1 MTDRPEPA
9 APVGTQ
15 LSPSEK
21 RGAKRDAK
29 LSGVA
34 GKGRTWEIVE
44 QFTLDREDTFVSFL
58 GHKGQTGLVLRQ
70 TGGPEVT
77 TELPEGQSANRVLV
91 GKGLLKVFR
100 DEYPGS
106 VPSVWVVRAG
116 EQGERWEPNL
126 KDEVVSISF
135 KELKDPSKDEFSGFS
150 DRTAFGEWV
159 NKQLPNKTKK
169 QRESIRDQVWSFRR
183 EIQVGELVVMPQG
196 SGMPF
201 AIGRVAKDYEFDAG
215 PEQDENA
222 RRRRSVEWRR
232 KDVRPEDVGEDL
244 LRLIL
249 SRRTVA
255 RLANVDAT
263 NRIRYLT
270 DLGVDPGALQS
281 LVPSGDEAGV
291 IDEGGQFVEGTGKTV
306 AVLRFE
312 RNPKARQRCIDLH
325 GTSCKVCGIDF
336 GEKYG
341 DFANGYIHVHHK
353 VPVAQA
359 ARGGQYQLDPDTDLV
374 PVCPNCHAMLHQHG
388 DNPCTVETLQSEM
401 RSRKQTNT
409 T

>member
-1 MTDRPEPA
+1 MTDKLGSASPA
-9 APVGTQ
+9 GTQ
-15 LSPSEK
+15 LSSLEK
-21 RGAKRDAK
+21 RSAKRDAK

-34 GKGRTWEIVE
+34 GQGRTWEIVR
-44 QFTLDREDTFVSFL
+44 QFTLQGDAEFVSFQ
-58 GHKGQTGLVLRQ
+58 GNKGQTGLVLCQ

-77 TELPEGQSANRVLV
+77 TELPEGQSASRVLV
-91 GKGLLKVFR
+91 GRGLLKVFR

-150 DRTAFGEWV
+150 DRKAFGEWV

-169 QRESIRDQVWSFRR
+169 QRENIRDQVWSFRR
-183 EIQVGELVVMPQG
+183 EIQVGELVVMPQR

-201 AIGRVAKDYEFDAG
+201 AIGRVTKDYEFDAG
-215 PEQDENA
+215 SERDENA
-222 RRRRSVEWRR
+222 RRRRSVEWCIT
-232 KDVRPEDVGEDL
+232 DARPEDVGEDL
-244 LRLIL
+244 LRLFP
-249 SRRTVA
+249 RRTVA
-255 RLANVDAT
+255 RLADVKAM
-263 NRIRYLT
+263 NRIRNLAG
-270 DLGVDPGALQS
+270 LGVEPSEPQT

-291 IDEGGQFVEGTGKTV
+291 IDEAGQFVEGVGMRVTV
-306 AVLRFE
+306 LQFE
-312 RNPKARQRCIDLH
+312 RDAKARQRCIDLH

-341 DFANGYIHVHHK
+341 DFANGYIHVHHI

-359 ARGGQYQLDPDTDLV
+359 ARDGQYQLDPYTDLV

-388 DNPCTVETLQSEM
+388 DNPCTVATLQSEM